1 MSNIKLEAEAGAVPN
16 VVPEPTVKYEDITKA
31 NELISTTDI
40 KGKNYAEVNQR
51 VKAFRCVYPQG
62 TITTEIL
69 SNDNGVVLMRATV
82 RDELGKVIGTGM
94 AYEKE
99 NGNFINKTSYIE
111 NCETSAVGRALGF
124 CGFGID
130 TSICSAEELNNA
142 INNQNNEPKDDTDY
156 STLLKG
162 LCIEN
167 ELDKTE
173 VAKEYKLNAKSTNEE
188 FKKAYE
194 DLKEKL
200 DKDKDTKD
208 KDTKDTKDEKDS
220 K

>member
-16 VVPEPTVKYEDITKA
+16 VVNAPTVTYEDITKA
-31 NELISTTDI
+31 NDLIMTTTISRKD
-40 KGKNYAEVNQR
+40 KKTGKVINKEYAEVNQR

-69 SNDNGVVLMRATV
+69 SHDNGVVVMRAIA
-82 RDELGKVIGTGM
+82 RDEQGKVIGTGL

-99 NGNFINKTSYIE
+99 NDGYINNGSYIE

-130 TSICSAEELNNA
+130 TSICSADELNNA
-142 INNQNNEPKDDTDY
+142 INNQDKEPIDDTDY

-162 LCIEN
+162 LCIDN
-167 ELDKTE
+167 ELKQSD
-173 VAKEYKLNAKSTNEE
+173 VAKEYKLNAKSTNED
-188 FKKAYE
+188 FKKAYKTI
-194 DLKEKL
+194 KEKL
-200 DKDKDTKD
+200 EKDKDK
-208 KDTKDTKDEKDS
+208 EK
-220 K
+220 

>member
-1 MSNIKLEAEAGAVPN
+1 MSNVKLEAEAGAVPN
-16 VVPEPTVKYEDITKA
+16 VIPAPTVKYEDITKA

-40 KGKNYAEVNQR
+40 KGKGYAEVNQR

-69 SNDNGVVLMRATV
+69 SNDNGVVVMRATV
-82 RDELGKVIGTGM
+82 RDELGKVIGTGL

-99 NGNFINKTSYIE
+99 NSSFINKGSYIE

-142 INNQNNEPKDDTDY
+142 LNNQDKEPIDDTDY

-162 LCIEN
+162 LCIDN
-167 ELDKTE
+167 ELKQFD
-173 VAKEYKLNAKSTNEE
+173 VAKEYKLNAKSTNED

-194 DLKEKL
+194 TIKEKL
-200 DKDKDTKD
+200 EKDKDK
-208 KDTKDTKDEKDS
+208 EK
-220 K
+220 